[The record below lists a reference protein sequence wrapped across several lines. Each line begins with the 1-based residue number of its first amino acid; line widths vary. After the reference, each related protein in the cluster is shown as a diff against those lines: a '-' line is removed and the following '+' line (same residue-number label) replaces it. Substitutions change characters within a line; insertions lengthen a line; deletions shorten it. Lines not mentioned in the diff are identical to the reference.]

1 MCNNIFT
8 LNGEVLN
15 VNSII
20 KLSLGVLLAAIA
32 LFTYVGA
39 VSGVVD
45 KIAYRSYTHEAEY
58 SVVDV
63 DTGGT
68 VTVEYTVDED
78 IHEHQVVS
86 PYGSYA
92 VGDTGVLR
100 YARVDVPVLDT
111 EVSDN
116 VRYSKTI
123 MLILIFCLAVLIV
136 YRARGIV

>member
-1 MCNNIFT
+1 M
-8 LNGEVLN
+8 
-15 VNSII
+15 NSII
-20 KLSLGVLLAAIA
+20 KLCLAVSLAAIA

-68 VTVEYTVDED
+68 VTVEYTVDGD

-100 YARVDVPVLDT
+100 YERVDVPVLDT

>member
-1 MCNNIFT
+1 M
-8 LNGEVLN
+8 
-15 VNSII
+15 NSVI

-32 LFTYVGA
+32 LSTYVGA
-39 VSGVVD
+39 VSGVVA
-45 KIAYRSYTHEAEY
+45 KIAHRSYTHEAEY

-68 VTVEYTVDED
+68 VTVEYTVDGD

-100 YARVDVPVLDT
+100 YERVDVPVLDT

>member
-1 MCNNIFT
+1 M
-8 LNGEVLN
+8 
-15 VNSII
+15 NSII
-20 KLSLGVLLAAIA
+20 KLCLAVSLAAIA
-32 LFTYVGA
+32 LFTYVGT

-68 VTVEYTVDED
+68 VTVEYTVDGD

-86 PYGSYA
+86 PYGSYT

-100 YARVDVPVLDT
+100 YERVDVPVLDT

>member
-1 MCNNIFT
+1 M
-8 LNGEVLN
+8 
-15 VNSII
+15 NSII
-20 KLSLGVLLAAIA
+20 KLCLAVSLAAIA

-63 DTGGT
+63 DTGGA
-68 VTVEYTVDED
+68 VTVEYTVDGD

-100 YARVDVPVLDT
+100 YERVDVPVLDT

-123 MLILIFCLAVLIV
+123 MLILIFCVAVLIV

>member
-1 MCNNIFT
+1 M
-8 LNGEVLN
+8 
-15 VNSII
+15 NSII
-20 KLSLGVLLAAIA
+20 KLCLAVSLAAIA

-45 KIAYRSYTHEAEY
+45 KIAYRSYTHEAVY

-63 DTGGT
+63 DTGGA
-68 VTVEYTVDED
+68 VTVEYTVDGD

-100 YARVDVPVLDT
+100 YERVDVPVLDT

>member
-1 MCNNIFT
+1 M
-8 LNGEVLN
+8 
-15 VNSII
+15 NSII
-20 KLSLGVLLAAIA
+20 KLCLAVSLAAIA

-63 DTGGT
+63 DTGGA
-68 VTVEYTVDED
+68 VTVEYTVDGD

-100 YARVDVPVLDT
+100 YERVDVPVLDT

-136 YRARGIV
+136 YRAREIV

>member
-1 MCNNIFT
+1 M
-8 LNGEVLN
+8 
-15 VNSII
+15 NSVI

-68 VTVEYTVDED
+68 VTVEYTVDGGHSRTSNSFT
-78 IHEHQVVS
+78 IWQ
-86 PYGSYA
+86 
-92 VGDTGVLR
+92 LR
-100 YARVDVPVLDT
+100 SR
-111 EVSDN
+111 
-116 VRYSKTI
+116 
-123 MLILIFCLAVLIV
+123 
-136 YRARGIV
+136 

>member
-1 MCNNIFT
+1 M
-8 LNGEVLN
+8 
-15 VNSII
+15 NSVI

-45 KIAYRSYTHEAEY
+45 KIAYQSYTHEARY

-63 DTGGT
+63 DARGK
-68 VTVEYTVDED
+68 VTVEYTVDGD

-100 YARVDVPVLDT
+100 YERADVPVLDT

-123 MLILIFCLAVLIV
+123 MLILIFCLAVLII
-136 YRARGIV
+136 YRVHAE

>member
-1 MCNNIFT
+1 M
-8 LNGEVLN
+8 
-15 VNSII
+15 NSVI

-32 LFTYVGA
+32 LSTYVGA
-39 VSGVVD
+39 VSGVVA

-68 VTVEYTVDED
+68 VTVEYTVDGD

-100 YARVDVPVLDT
+100 YERVDVPVLDT

>member
-1 MCNNIFT
+1 M
-8 LNGEVLN
+8 
-15 VNSII
+15 NSII
-20 KLSLGVLLAAIA
+20 KLCLAVSLAAIA

-68 VTVEYTVDED
+68 VTVEYTVDGD
-78 IHEHQVVS
+78 IHEHHVVS

-100 YARVDVPVLDT
+100 YERVDVPVLDT

>member
-1 MCNNIFT
+1 M
-8 LNGEVLN
+8 
-15 VNSII
+15 NSII
-20 KLSLGVLLAAIA
+20 KLCLAVSLAAIA

-63 DTGGT
+63 DTGGE
-68 VTVEYTVDED
+68 VTVEYTVDGD

-100 YARVDVPVLDT
+100 YERVDVPVLDT

>member
-1 MCNNIFT
+1 M
-8 LNGEVLN
+8 
-15 VNSII
+15 NSVI

-32 LFTYVGA
+32 LSTYVGA

-68 VTVEYTVDED
+68 VTVEYTVDGD
-78 IHEHQVVS
+78 THVHQVVS

-100 YARVDVPVLDT
+100 YERVDVPVLDT

>member
-1 MCNNIFT
+1 M
-8 LNGEVLN
+8 
-15 VNSII
+15 NSII
-20 KLSLGVLLAAIA
+20 KLCLAVSLATIA

-68 VTVEYTVDED
+68 VTVEYTVDGD

-100 YARVDVPVLDT
+100 YERVDVPVLDT

-123 MLILIFCLAVLIV
+123 MLILIFRLAVLIV

>member
-1 MCNNIFT
+1 M
-8 LNGEVLN
+8 
-15 VNSII
+15 NSVI

-32 LFTYVGA
+32 LSTYVGA

-68 VTVEYTVDED
+68 VTIEYTVDGD

-100 YARVDVPVLDT
+100 YERVDVPVLDT

>member
-1 MCNNIFT
+1 M
-8 LNGEVLN
+8 
-15 VNSII
+15 NSII
-20 KLSLGVLLAAIA
+20 KLCLAVSLAAIA

-68 VTVEYTVDED
+68 VTVEYTVDGD

-100 YARVDVPVLDT
+100 YERVDVPVLDT

-123 MLILIFCLAVLIV
+123 MLILIFRLAVLIV

>member
-1 MCNNIFT
+1 M
-8 LNGEVLN
+8 
-15 VNSII
+15 NSII
-20 KLSLGVLLAAIA
+20 KLCLAVSLAAIA

-39 VSGVVD
+39 VSGVID

-63 DTGGT
+63 DTGGA
-68 VTVEYTVDED
+68 VTVEYTVDGD

-100 YARVDVPVLDT
+100 YERVDVPVLDT

>member
-45 KIAYRSYTHEAEY
+45 KIAY
-58 SVVDV
+58 
-63 DTGGT
+63 
-68 VTVEYTVDED
+68 
-78 IHEHQVVS
+78 
-86 PYGSYA
+86 
-92 VGDTGVLR
+92 
-100 YARVDVPVLDT
+100 
-111 EVSDN
+111 
-116 VRYSKTI
+116 
-123 MLILIFCLAVLIV
+123 
-136 YRARGIV
+136 

>member
-1 MCNNIFT
+1 M
-8 LNGEVLN
+8 
-15 VNSII
+15 NSII
-20 KLSLGVLLAAIA
+20 KLCLAVSLAAIA

-68 VTVEYTVDED
+68 VTVEYTVDGD

-100 YARVDVPVLDT
+100 YERVDVPVLDT

-136 YRARGIV
+136 YRAHGIV

>member
-1 MCNNIFT
+1 M
-8 LNGEVLN
+8 
-15 VNSII
+15 NSVI

-32 LFTYVGA
+32 LSTYVGA

-68 VTVEYTVDED
+68 VTVEYTVDGD

-100 YARVDVPVLDT
+100 YERVDVPVLDT

>member
-1 MCNNIFT
+1 M
-8 LNGEVLN
+8 
-15 VNSII
+15 NSVI

-32 LFTYVGA
+32 LSTYVGA
-39 VSGVVD
+39 VSGVVA

-58 SVVDV
+58 SIVDV

-68 VTVEYTVDED
+68 VTVEYTVDGD

-100 YARVDVPVLDT
+100 YERVDVPVLDT

>member
-1 MCNNIFT
+1 M
-8 LNGEVLN
+8 
-15 VNSII
+15 NSVI

-32 LFTYVGA
+32 LSTYVGA

-68 VTVEYTVDED
+68 VTVEYTVDGD

-86 PYGSYA
+86 PYGSYT

-100 YARVDVPVLDT
+100 YERVDVPVLDT

>member
-1 MCNNIFT
+1 M
-8 LNGEVLN
+8 
-15 VNSII
+15 NSII
-20 KLSLGVLLAAIA
+20 KLCLAVSLAAIA

-68 VTVEYTVDED
+68 VTVEYTVDGD

-100 YARVDVPVLDT
+100 YERVDVPVLDT

-136 YRARGIV
+136 YRARRIV

>member
-1 MCNNIFT
+1 M
-8 LNGEVLN
+8 
-15 VNSII
+15 NSVI

-32 LFTYVGA
+32 LSTYVGA
-39 VSGVVD
+39 VSGVVA

-68 VTVEYTVDED
+68 VTVNYTVDGD

-100 YARVDVPVLDT
+100 YERVDVPVLDT

>member
-1 MCNNIFT
+1 M
-8 LNGEVLN
+8 
-15 VNSII
+15 NSII
-20 KLSLGVLLAAIA
+20 KLCLAVSLAAIA

-39 VSGVVD
+39 VSGVID

-68 VTVEYTVDED
+68 VTVEYTVDGD

-100 YARVDVPVLDT
+100 YERVDVPVLDT

>member
-1 MCNNIFT
+1 M
-8 LNGEVLN
+8 
-15 VNSII
+15 NSII

-100 YARVDVPVLDT
+100 YERVDVPVLDT

>member
-1 MCNNIFT
+1 MKGLKLICSFWVAV
-8 LNGEVLN
+8 GFVLFFLD
-15 VNSII
+15 SFP
-20 KLSLGVLLAAIA
+20 GVSTHVMYSNLPNEA
-32 LFTYVGA
+32 
-39 VSGVVD
+39 
-45 KIAYRSYTHEAEY
+45 SYE
-58 SVVDV
+58 VVDV

-68 VTVEYTVDED
+68 VTVEYTVDGD

-100 YARVDVPVLDT
+100 YERVDVPVLDT

>member
-15 VNSII
+15 VNSLF
-20 KLSLGVLLAAIA
+20 KLSMAVLLGAMA
-32 LFTYVGA
+32 LCTYVTVA
-39 VSGVVD
+39 SGLID
-45 KIAYRSYTHEAEY
+45 KLAYQSYTHEARY

-63 DTGGT
+63 DARGK
-68 VTVEYTVDED
+68 VTVEYTVDGD

-100 YARVDVPVLDT
+100 YERADVPVLDT
-111 EVSDN
+111 EVRNN
-116 VRYSKTI
+116 VKYSKI
-123 MLILIFCLAVLIV
+123 ISLMLVLCLAVLII
-136 YRARGIV
+136 YRVHAE

>member
-1 MCNNIFT
+1 M
-8 LNGEVLN
+8 
-15 VNSII
+15 NSVI

-32 LFTYVGA
+32 LSTYVGV
-39 VSGVVD
+39 VSGVVG
-45 KIAYRSYTHEAEY
+45 KIAYRCYTHEAEY

-68 VTVEYTVDED
+68 VTVEYTVDGD

-100 YARVDVPVLDT
+100 YERVDVPVLDT

>member
-1 MCNNIFT
+1 M
-8 LNGEVLN
+8 
-15 VNSII
+15 NSII
-20 KLSLGVLLAAIA
+20 KLCLAVSLAAIA

-63 DTGGT
+63 DTGGA
-68 VTVEYTVDED
+68 VTVEYTVDGD

-100 YARVDVPVLDT
+100 YERVDVPVLDT

>member
-1 MCNNIFT
+1 M
-8 LNGEVLN
+8 
-15 VNSII
+15 NSII
-20 KLSLGVLLAAIA
+20 KLGLGVLLAAIT

-68 VTVEYTVDED
+68 VTVEYTVDGN

-100 YARVDVPVLDT
+100 YERVDVPVLDT

-116 VRYSKTI
+116 VQYSKTI
-123 MLILIFCLAVLIV
+123 MLILTFCLAVLIV
-136 YRARGIV
+136 YRARGIVQGVL

>member
-100 YARVDVPVLDT
+100 YERVDVPVLDT